1 MSIENPMIHSVHKT
15 VRWKIGFL
23 LCLASALNYIDRST
37 LAILAPAIQQDL
49 KWSDADYGDITAL
62 FVLSYTLMYAI
73 SGRII
78 DRIGTRKGFAY
89 SVGSWSLVSV
99 LHAAANSVGHFS
111 IARFFLGI
119 TESANFPAGI
129 KSISEWFPLKE
140 RALAVG
146 LFTAGSAIGATIAVP
161 TVTFIAITW
170 GWRMAFIITGALGFI
185 WLVFWL
191 KYYYLPE
198 QHPGVSDEER
208 ISIGWQEKKQIRHE
222 SDERMT
228 IKQILLNKK
237 SWGCFAA
244 RIFIDPVVYFFVFWI
259 PKYLYDVQGLPLSKI
274 GVSGWLPYA
283 AMGVG
288 MIAGGF
294 IPKWLIEK
302 KKWSLNSARK
312 TIMLIASIA
321 IPIFCFLLTIK
332 VDSFAAILLI
342 SGIMLAHGLWSNIT
356 LSTEVYPKN
365 IQATV
370 TGIGGTLGGLTSVVT
385 QKLIGVTVMA
395 HSYLPI
401 FIFIGSA
408 YIIAFIL
415 VHLLIGK
422 IGIDDA
428 EVLQKHA

>member
-1 MSIENPMIHSVHKT
+1 MMHPANKT

-23 LCLASALNYIDRST
+23 LCMASALNYIDRSA
-37 LAILAPAIQQDL
+37 LAILAPAIQKDL

-99 LHAAANSVGHFS
+99 LHAAANSVAHFS
-111 IARFFLGI
+111 FARFFLGV

-146 LFTAGSAIGATIAVP
+146 LFTTGSAIGATIAVP
-161 TVTFIAITW
+161 TVTFIAINW

-198 QHPGVSDEER
+198 QHPGVSDEEQKAIR
-208 ISIGWQEKKQIRHE
+208 ENEKNQSENEGDKA
-222 SDERMT
+222 MT
-228 IKQILLNKK
+228 IKQILLKKK

-259 PKYLYDVQGLPLSKI
+259 PKYLYDVQGLPLSEI

-288 MIAGGF
+288 MLAGGY

-302 KKWSLNSARK
+302 KNWSLNHARK

-321 IPIFCFLLTIK
+321 IPFFCYLLTSK
-332 VDSFAAILLI
+332 VDPYTAILLI

-356 LSTEVYPKN
+356 LSTEVYPKS

-370 TGIGGTLGGLTSVVT
+370 TGLGGTIGGLVSVLT
-385 QKLIGVTVMA
+385 QKMIGVTVIS

-408 YIIAFIL
+408 YMIAFIL

-422 IGIDDA
+422 IGIDSS
-428 EVLQKHA
+428 EIIQKTPEII